1 MRAKYTAGWGV
12 QIVGIIFQT
21 RSNPKNKACIPAAG
35 SHIIYILCQQSE
47 NTGFSFLF
55 YASRI
60 TPLGQA
66 SLHAPHPV
74 HFS

>member
-1 MRAKYTAGWGV
+1 M

-21 RSNPKNKACIPAAG
+21 RSDPKNKACIPAAG

-60 TPLGQA
+60 TLSDRPPYMLRILYTSHNQY
-66 SLHAPHPV
+66 V
-74 HFS
+74 HRNLPR